1 MVDNDIY
8 QWTLPD
14 GTVEPNSPAV
24 ADPPNGL
31 ELSLVNI
38 NRTQSGVY
46 ICTGIIVG
54 DDDRTVESNVTLN
67 IQCESN
73 NNNQLHDLKLIM
85 YFSDPVK
92 IVSFTPSNSTVTVG
106 SVLTLNCTFD
116 GNPSPS
122 IISWSQNATQLDVE
136 NDPHL
141 SETITDGY
149 ALLNVT
155 YYNSV
160 SVYGCTVNNTVGS
173 DKDNYTLSGIVS
185 LFIVLACT
193 LLFIVINQYILL
205 NLL

>member
-24 ADPPNGL
+24 ADPDIGL

-46 ICTGIIVG
+46 ICTGSIIG

-106 SVLTLNCTFD
+106 TVLTLNCTFD

-136 NDPHL
+136 NDPNL

-149 ALLNVT
+149 ALLQVTFSSINVSGS
-155 YYNSV
+155 YAC
-160 SVYGCTVNNTVGS
+160 GVNNTLGV
-173 DKDNYTLSGIVS
+173 DQTEFT
-185 LFIVLACT
+185 FITV
-193 LLFIVINQYILL
+193 QG
-205 NLL
+205 